1 MKKIILGVFVVALS
15 ACAQF
20 QGAEYKQP
28 TSLELS
34 RTSLAIKGQMQEQEL
49 DGQLRPYRIAVQ
61 GADAATIE
69 KLYTMIGNKN
79 EVILLGEPNDGK
91 RLKVVSRPVICYF
104 PAKSIPVWK
113 YPCGSFGA

>member
-1 MKKIILGVFVVALS
+1 MKKIILSVIAVVLS
-15 ACAQF
+15 GCAQHNE
-20 QGAEYKQP
+20 QTYAHP

-34 RTSLAIKGQMQEQEL
+34 RTSIAIKSVASEQKL
-49 DGQLRPYRIAVQ
+49 DGQLHPYRIAVQ

-69 KLYTMIGNKN
+69 KLNTMIGNKN

-104 PAKSIPVWK
+104 PAKSVPVWK